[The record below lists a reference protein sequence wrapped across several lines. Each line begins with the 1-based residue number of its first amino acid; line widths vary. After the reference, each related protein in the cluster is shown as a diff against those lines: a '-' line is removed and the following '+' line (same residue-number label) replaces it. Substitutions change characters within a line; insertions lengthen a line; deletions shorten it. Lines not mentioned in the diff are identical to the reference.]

1 MTDYCGPL
9 IKESNSSKSE
19 KKVREAYTILNSLQ
33 KFICSQRFDSI
44 HLKLSPGFKDI
55 RPFTWNGW
63 DSKVHYTHYL
73 DLKENIDN
81 NISRTARKDIKSATE
96 AGLKTRYWNN
106 LETYYDLFL
115 MVYKKQNLKP
125 PLPKEFFERV
135 FKLIREKDI
144 GYMLVCESPNGEAVA
159 AHLNLY
165 GNKSTVTWSTVR
177 NPSFSQRGPN
187 TLLYYNDFL
196 DLKSKDFEYMNV
208 MLANVPRFTDFIKSF
223 SPKLV
228 PYYSVTIRSKKYS
241 IMKNLYEFVT
251 ETAVYQKFCK

>member
-1 MTDYCGPL
+1 
-9 IKESNSSKSE
+9 
-19 KKVREAYTILNSLQ
+19 
-33 KFICSQRFDSI
+33 
-44 HLKLSPGFKDI
+44 
-55 RPFTWNGW
+55 
-63 DSKVHYTHYL
+63 
-73 DLKENIDN
+73 
-81 NISRTARKDIKSATE
+81 
-96 AGLKTRYWNN
+96 
-106 LETYYDLFL
+106 

-144 GYMLVCESPNGEAVA
+144 GYMLVCENQNEEAVA

-165 GNKSTVTWSTVR
+165 GKKSTVTWSTVR

-187 TLLYYNDFL
+187 TLLYYNDIL
-196 DLKSKDFEYMNV
+196 DLKCRDFEYMNV
-208 MLANVPRFTDFIKSF
+208 MSANVPRFMDFIKSF

-228 PYYSVTIRSKKYS
+228 PYYSVTLRSKKYS